1 MIFRT
6 AVIPVVV
13 EDGVTSL
20 STLTHSFTVTNSLT
34 IEPTASFD
42 PEHTAA
48 TTADTSFIDIDR
60 DFDSQV
66 CLCIII
72 NLLGRTLTYLAY
84 LELCFET

>member
-42 PEHTAA
+42 PEHDSTA
-48 TTADTSFIDIDR
+48 SFIDIDR
-60 DFDSQV
+60 DFDSEV
-66 CLCIII
+66 CCLSLYFILHFV
-72 NLLGRTLTYLAY
+72 N
-84 LELCFET
+84 

>member
-20 STLTHSFTVTNSLT
+20 STLTHSFTVTNTLT

-42 PEHTAA
+42 PEHRA

-66 CLCIII
+66 CCGSL
-72 NLLGRTLTYLAY
+72 
-84 LELCFET
+84 